1 MDGGIFA
8 SLMKKHILLAL
19 GLVGGLSLQA
29 QLLTDAEAI
38 ERLRTDVYTLAH
50 DSLEGRE
57 AGMAGEKKA
66 ARYIMARMKEV
77 GLQPKGDSSF
87 VQAFTFQA
95 PPVLAEGARLQ
106 LGRTM
111 LKPGTDFY
119 PLSFTGSTQV
129 RGKVLRCGYGMDAP
143 ELGEDDYA
151 GKDVQGRCVAISIG
165 SPDGIHP
172 HSKFLA
178 WHDLRKRAQRAA
190 EKGAAAVI
198 FYREDGKVEPPS
210 DHLSA
215 KDEPLGIPVV
225 YYTGEQQVVLLQD
238 GNPCAV
244 AIDIVRRELT
254 AWNVAGYLDNK
265 AERTVVIGA
274 HYDHLGWGEEGST
287 HRGERAIHNGA
298 DDNAS
303 GVAVMLQL
311 AADLRQMDLARSNNY
326 LFIAFSGE
334 EKGLFGS
341 KYWTRHATVP
351 LDRVAYMLNMDM
363 VGRLDSLG
371 NISIN
376 GVGTS
381 PAWSL
386 VPQVKAGGLTVKT
399 TESGVGPSDHTSFY
413 RAEVPAIHFFTG
425 AHKDYHKPGDDAD
438 KVNYA
443 GMLRVVRYMEELITG
458 LDGQGRLTF
467 TRATESD
474 STSTPR
480 FKVTM
485 GIVPDYMY
493 SGKGVLVEGVTEGK
507 PASKAGIKAGDIV
520 VRMGSHEVVD
530 MMGYMKALG
539 QFSKGETVP
548 VQVLREGKEVK
559 LDVTF

>member
-1 MDGGIFA
+1 
-8 SLMKKHILLAL
+8 MKKHILLAL